1 MIRRVLLLAVALAC
15 SALAFGQGVMNDI
28 LTGSLIAPEEGV
40 WAWYDL
46 TDGATGGQFVMRLAI
61 VKTEQVRKKTGYWLE
76 LEVVPMVGFKSIY
89 KMLLTGPASDPA
101 NIHKVL
107 QRSGADPVEEIPV
120 PQKPAE
126 DAASSKEPERKL
138 LGVETVETIG
148 GPVEAERYEVRGAEG
163 AFEVWLSD
171 KVPPM
176 GVVRMKSADGD
187 LKLRTFGKG
196 GPEARSVIDD
206 PIAPESD
213 KLNFE
218 PKVEVRVEEVPE
230 SRKKKT
236 NSATETPV
244 SGDTKKDP
252 S

>member
-1 MIRRVLLLAVALAC
+1 M
-15 SALAFGQGVMNDI
+15 SDI
-28 LTGSLIAPEEGV
+28 LSGNLVAPEEGV

-46 TDGATGGQFVMRLAI
+46 TDGASGGQFVMRLAI
-61 VKTEQVRKKTGYWLE
+61 VKTEQVRRKTGYWLE

-89 KMLLTGPASDPA
+89 KMLLTGPASDSA

-107 QRSGADPVEEIPV
+107 QRSGADPVEEVPV
-120 PQKPAE
+120 PEKPAGE
-126 DAASSKEPERKL
+126 AAPAKEPERKL
-138 LGVETVETIG
+138 LGVETVETLG
-148 GPVEAERYEVRGAEG
+148 GPVEAEHYEVRGAEG

-187 LKLRTFGKG
+187 LKLRSFGKG
-196 GPEARSVIDD
+196 GSDARSVIDD

-213 KLNFE
+213 KLSFE

-230 SRKKKT
+230 SRRKKVD
-236 NSATETPV
+236 SATPEAAP
-244 SGDTKKDP
+244 DNAKKGKP
-252 S
+252 